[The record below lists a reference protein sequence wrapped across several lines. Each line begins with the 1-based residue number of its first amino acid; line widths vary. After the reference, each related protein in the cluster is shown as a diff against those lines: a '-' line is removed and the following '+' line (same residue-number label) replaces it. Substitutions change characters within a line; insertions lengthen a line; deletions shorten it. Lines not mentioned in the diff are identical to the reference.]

1 MIMKKIFS
9 AILISLVLAACSTTE
24 TTSNR
29 EVSARSRVEQRAL
42 SNAIE
47 NAFTN
52 TDLKYVSGRKVFIE
66 TQSLS
71 KIDTDF
77 LSGFL
82 TGQILKNGGFVVA
95 DQKNADV
102 KIYNVVKVS
111 GTDEI
116 HRKILSDQVRGEYK
130 GTLSIIDLG
139 TSKVVRTF
147 DLFGEA
153 TEDR

>member
-1 MIMKKIFS
+1 MMKTIFS
-9 AILISLVLAACSTTE
+9 YILFALVLSACSTTE
-24 TTSNR
+24 TMSNR

-47 NAFTN
+47 NAFKN
-52 TDLKYVSGRKVFIE
+52 VDLRYVSGKKVFVE

-71 KIDTDF
+71 KIDIEF

-95 DQKNADV
+95 DQKSADV

-116 HRKILSDQVRGEYK
+116 HRRMLSDQVRGEYK
-130 GTLSIIDLG
+130 GTLSIIALE
-139 TSKVVRTF
+139 TSKVVSTF